1 MTQTIHANG
10 IDIAYDLQGPAGAP
24 VVMLSNSLMSN
35 YTMWEDQLPALT
47 SKYRVL
53 RYDQRGHGKTATTPG
68 PYTIELLTDDAH
80 ALSQALGIERFHYVG
95 LSMGGFSG
103 QMMAFRHPQSVISLV
118 LCDTAC
124 VMPPESLW
132 NERIEIAETEGIPGL
147 VEGTLTRWF
156 TPPYH
161 ETGKDQLERIK
172 AMILGTGVEGYVAC
186 CQAIRDMFLCD
197 RLGDIQVPT
206 LVLVGEDDPACPVSA
221 AETLH
226 AAIAG
231 SELKI
236 IESAAHLPNIEQTE
250 AFNAALFDFLT
261 RH

>member
-10 IDIAYDLQGPAGAP
+10 IDIAYDLQGPADAP

-35 YTMWEDQLPALT
+35 FTMWNAQLPALT
-47 SKYRVL
+47 TEYRVL
-53 RYDQRGHGKTATTPG
+53 RYDQRGHGGTTTTSG

-80 ALSQALGIERFHYVG
+80 ALAQALNIERFHFAG

-132 NERIEIAETEGIPGL
+132 NERIRIAKTEGMLGL
-147 VEGTLTRWF
+147 VEGTLGRWF
-156 TPPYH
+156 TPPFH
-161 ETGKDQLERIK
+161 ETGKAELERVK
-172 AMILGTGVEGYVAC
+172 EMILGTGVGGYVAC
-186 CQAIRDMFLCD
+186 CEAIRDMFLCD
-197 RLGDIQVPT
+197 RLGDIAVPT
-206 LVLVGEDDPACPVSA
+206 LVLVGEDDPGCPVSA

-226 AAIAG
+226 AGIAG

-236 IESAAHLPNIEQTE
+236 IKRASHLPNIEQTG
-250 AFNAALFDFLT
+250 AFNDALLDFLN